1 MRLWLSTFLILV
13 LTCGVGTAGAADYP
27 RVQIETT
34 AGDFVVELDRGRAPL
49 TVENFLQYVNDGYYE
64 GTIFHRVINNFV
76 LQGGGY
82 NPNLELKSTQ
92 QPIPNESGNG
102 LSNERM
108 TIAMARGN
116 DPHTADSQ
124 FYINLADNVAL
135 DPKATRWGY
144 AVFGRVITGF
154 DIIDDIGHRATVSKA
169 SFTNLPDVPVII
181 EKMSVVG
188 DATN

>member
-1 MRLWLSTFLILV
+1 MHIWLSTILTVV
-13 LTCGVGTAGAADYP
+13 LACAAGMTRAADFP
-27 RVQIETT
+27 RVQVETS
-34 AGDFVVELDRGRAPL
+34 AGAFVVELDRDRAPL
-49 TVENFLQYVNDGYYE
+49 TVENFLQYVTDGYYE

-82 NPNLELKSTQ
+82 TPNLEAKPTQ

-169 SFTNLPDVPVII
+169 AFTNLPDVPVII
-181 EKMSVVG
+181 EKMSVVS
-188 DATN
+188 DAKN

>member
-1 MRLWLSTFLILV
+1 MHIWLSTILTVV
-13 LTCGVGTAGAADYP
+13 LACAAGMTGAADFP
-27 RVQIETT
+27 RVQVETS
-34 AGDFVVELDRGRAPL
+34 AGAFVVELDRDRAPL
-49 TVENFLQYVNDGYYE
+49 TVENFLQYVTDGYYE

-82 NPNLELKSTQ
+82 TPNLEAKPTQ

-154 DIIDDIGHRATVSKA
+154 DIIDDMGHRATVSKA
-169 SFTNLPDVPVII
+169 AFTNLPDVPVII
-181 EKMSVVG
+181 EKMSVVS

>member
-1 MRLWLSTFLILV
+1 MHIWLSMFLTVV
-13 LTCGVGTAGAADYP
+13 LAGAAGVTGATDFP
-27 RVQIETT
+27 RVRVETS
-34 AGDFVVELDRGRAPL
+34 AGVFVVELDSGRAPL
-49 TVENFLQYVNDGYYE
+49 TVENFLQYVNDGYYA

-82 NPNLELKSTQ
+82 TPNLESKSTQ
-92 QPIPNESGNG
+92 PSIPNESGNG

-188 DATN
+188 DETN

>member
-1 MRLWLSTFLILV
+1 MRIWLSTLLLSVLIFAA
-13 LTCGVGTAGAADYP
+13 GVTGAADFP
-27 RVQIETT
+27 RVRVETT
-34 AGDFVVELDRGRAPL
+34 AGVFVVELDRGRAPL
-49 TVENFLQYVNDGYYE
+49 TVENFLQYVTDGYYE
-64 GTIFHRVINNFV
+64 GTIFHRVISNFV
-76 LQGGGY
+76 VQGGGY
-82 NPNLELKSTQ
+82 TANLEPKATQ
-92 QPIPNESGNG
+92 PAIPNESGNG
-102 LSNERM
+102 LTNERL